1 MLPVA
6 TGNIPDLVVRS
17 PECYQDKLVRFRTS
31 LCEVRNVTRIFGNI
45 PDLAGNIPDLVG
57 NIPDLKFASLVTFRT
72 STDEVRNITKIP
84 WCFSG
89 PRSLR
94 SGILPI
100 ASGNIPDLT
109 HRGPEC
115 YQEENLRSGMLP
127 TRSGMLPARSG
138 MLPTRSG
145 MLPKILVI

>member
-1 MLPVA
+1 MLPVCP
-6 TGNIPDLVVRS
+6 GNIPDFAQRG
-17 PECYQDKLVRFRTS
+17 PECYQKEILRSGKLPARSGMLPLRS
-31 LCEVRNVTRIFGNI
+31 GKLPEI
-45 PDLAGNIPDLVG
+45 LV
-57 NIPDLKFASLVTFRT
+57 FFRT

-94 SGILPI
+94 SGILPVV
-100 ASGNIPDLT
+100 SGNIPDLT

-138 MLPTRSG
+138 MLP
-145 MLPKILVI
+145 KILVIFRTSLCEVLNVT